1 MKVVGDW
8 ASPNGVNVPEG
19 MSALKGIEDGDCCAS
34 RRALA
39 EKVIAEWLEGV
50 TEEVFAAALER
61 VVEEKSALGE
71 YRFRRENERD
81 LAIAGARRFFAE
93 FSKKIVELSDG
104 RCVYFAPDSRARRRN
119 ADNAVSWAE
128 YAFHAVSSSGRLL
141 SGNTFRERLYN
152 ENKVKGLS
160 YIESILKAEQ
170 CFYRLIDA
178 HPENDAILFVGY
190 DGNCGRLE
198 VVTRLDRYG
207 NAEANLGEV
216 TVIAIR
222 KGGKRSPPPNIRPL
236 TEVVETVAKHQAAGF
251 SPSTTGDKIPNNFA
265 ERKGAEHREERR

>member
-1 MKVVGDW
+1 MAHK
-8 ASPNGVNVPEG
+8 NGT
-19 MSALKGIEDGDCCAS
+19 I
-34 RRALA
+34 
-39 EKVIAEWLEGV
+39 
-50 TEEVFAAALER
+50 
-61 VVEEKSALGE
+61 
-71 YRFRRENERD
+71 
-81 LAIAGARRFFAE
+81 
-93 FSKKIVELSDG
+93 ELSDG

-265 ERKGAEHREERR
+265 ERKGGRSVGKKEDERTGHQELPESPFAEEQGCAAGVEHRVACVGTVDAGAVFRLV